1 MVDLIEF
8 SAHWAG
14 SRASHDCAES
24 SAKASRVISFR
35 PRSTAKRAK
44 AKQRPAGMPR
54 SRQELTVESA
64 KDSAVATAAVPPRPS
79 MTEPAVSAEVSMSET
94 IVRTVRT
101 CQEFAD
107 CETTF
112 IDDYVALGR
121 MIDPPE
127 IIGPRLRA
135 IRLALE
141 YPSQVAF
148 AKALGVEKNTYNPWE
163 KGSRSLTFEA
173 GCVLRRK
180 WGIPLDYLFFGANE
194 DRLPS
199 HIFARLQLLRKQ
211 GKAA

>member
-1 MVDLIEF
+1 
-8 SAHWAG
+8 
-14 SRASHDCAES
+14 
-24 SAKASRVISFR
+24 
-35 PRSTAKRAK
+35 
-44 AKQRPAGMPR
+44 
-54 SRQELTVESA
+54 
-64 KDSAVATAAVPPRPS
+64 
-79 MTEPAVSAEVSMSET
+79 MTEPAVSAEVSIPET

-107 CETTF
+107 SETTLPSGC
-112 IDDYVALGR
+112 VPLSG

-127 IIGPRLRA
+127 VIGPRLRA

-163 KGSRSLTFEA
+163 KGSRPLTFEA
-173 GCVLRRK
+173 GCVMRRK
-180 WGIPLDYLFFGANE
+180 WGIPLDFMFFGANE

-199 HIFARLQLLRKQ
+199 HIFARLQALRKQ